1 MPVKEFQRVLSGH
14 LIISKNTQE
23 GMRNL
28 ESICCL
34 SIKITKHRQSFM
46 FGVEEKSLK
55 LKELQEWKK
64 SEIVAMVCWDEEF
77 IEDIQ
82 ITKEILMKS
91 KWNIKEAD

>member
-1 MPVKEFQRVLSGH
+1 MLVKEFQRVLSGQ

-28 ESICCL
+28 ELICCL

-55 LKELQEWKK
+55 LKELQE
-64 SEIVAMVCWDEEF
+64 
-77 IEDIQ
+77 
-82 ITKEILMKS
+82 
-91 KWNIKEAD
+91 